1 MRSGGAVK
9 KEEVV
14 ESIDKAGLT
23 IHEANARAW
32 NTAFNPTMY
41 GWPSSIAS
49 IVAIPVL
56 NMASIGHFVSAVVVS
71 QISPSVFDTLS
82 NLSPSK
88 DKDDDSG
95 GTSP

>member
-1 MRSGGAVK
+1 MK
-9 KEEVV
+9 KEDVV
-14 ESIDKAGLT
+14 ESLDRAGMT

-56 NMASIGHFVSAVVVS
+56 NMASIGHFVSATVVG

-82 NLSPSK
+82 NLSPN
-88 DKDDDSG
+88 KDDKGDDTG